1 MKIAAIATAVM
12 TAASTVA
19 AWWHLLHIR
28 CVDSFVVY
36 VYDTCYNES
45 CWMKAALKAA
55 AIMTSAFITATLM
68 TVQNEN
74 WICSAAL
81 MTGLL

>member
-1 MKIAAIATAVM
+1 MLMMSALK
-12 TAASTVA
+12 
-19 AWWHLLHIR
+19 R
-28 CVDSFVVY
+28 
-36 VYDTCYNES
+36 
-45 CWMKAALKAA
+45 AALKAA